1 MRFLGTISF
10 FLKKE
15 RMGGGG
21 RVRRGKRQELKQ
33 EKKNVDCQST
43 GRVPF
48 DPKLFLTKPVLPKA
62 SHYLHHCVGLHGI
75 LALLNQFQSI
85 LVSHL
90 L

>member
-1 MRFLGTISF
+1 MRFLGTVSF
-10 FLKKE
+10 FLEKE
-15 RMGGGG
+15 RMGGGEG
-21 RVRRGKRQELKQ
+21 EEGEEAGIKTG
-33 EKKNVDCQST
+33 KKNVDCQST